1 MSVTRIAKTA
11 DPKIGYLRSVP
22 GLSGARR
29 RDLVSLASLFD
40 ELRLD
45 EGDLLIREGRPGREL
60 FLVVEGEAVVSLRD
74 RPLATV
80 GPGELV
86 GEMALFGRAPTSAS
100 VSALTPMRV
109 LVAGPE
115 SFGTL
120 LTHPAMVRRL
130 ATSLASRLRAADS
143 AAQ

>member
-1 MSVTRIAKTA
+1 MIVRVHRR
-11 DPKIGYLRSVP
+11 L
-22 GLSGARR
+22 GAR
-29 RDLVSLASLFD
+29 LGAEFVPQ
-40 ELRLD
+40 LD

-100 VSALTPMRV
+100 VYAFAPGWRRSCST
-109 LVAGPE
+109 
-115 SFGTL
+115 GT
-120 LTHPAMVRRL
+120 
-130 ATSLASRLRAADS
+130 ASG
-143 AAQ
+143 